1 MAIYIHCSHCN
12 ERLEEMCHNCPHCGI
27 TLPPGVLYALS
38 SALGVTP
45 PPSPGFSSS
54 GLPTHMSPT
63 LSALSTAAERQT
75 PPAQHSALRPWLAA
89 TLSLICGLGQL
100 YNGQLVKGVVLLI
113 CGIAAVVAWQFLL
126 GKILAPLLW
135 LYAISDAYLVARRTI
150 PLAPQRRPV
159 EH

>member
-1 MAIYIHCSHCN
+1 MHDHCA
-12 ERLEEMCHNCPHCGI
+12 HCGI
-27 TLPPGVLYALS
+27 ALPPGVLYALS

-45 PPSPGFSSS
+45 PPSPGFSGS

-63 LSALSTAAERQT
+63 LSTLSTAAERQT

-89 TLSLICGLGQL
+89 TLSLVCGLGQF
-100 YNGQLVKGVVLLI
+100 YNGQLMKGMVLLI

-135 LYAISDAYLVARRTI
+135 LYAISDAYLVARRTL
-150 PLAPQRRPV
+150 PMGRQRQHAKP
-159 EH
+159 

>member
-1 MAIYIHCSHCN
+1 MHD
-12 ERLEEMCHNCPHCGI
+12 NCAHCGI
-27 TLPPGVLYALS
+27 ALPPGVLYALS

-45 PPSPGFSSS
+45 PLSPGFSGS

-63 LSALSTAAERQT
+63 LSRLYTAEERQT

-89 TLSLICGLGQL
+89 TLSLVCGLGQF
-100 YNGQLVKGVVLLI
+100 YNGQLIKGMVLLI

-150 PLAPQRRPV
+150 PLVPQRQPV

>member
-12 ERLEEMCHNCPHCGI
+12 ERLEEMHDTCAHCGI
-27 TLPPGVLYALS
+27 ALPPGVLYALS

-45 PPSPGFSSS
+45 PLSPGSPVS

-63 LSALSTAAERQT
+63 LSTLSTAAERQT
-75 PPAQHSALRPWLAA
+75 HPAQHSALRPWLAA
-89 TLSLICGLGQL
+89 TLSLVCGLGQF
-100 YNGQLVKGVVLLI
+100 YNGQLIKGMVLLI
-113 CGIAAVVAWQFLL
+113 CGIAAVVAWQFLP
-126 GKILAPLLW
+126 GKILASLLW

-150 PLAPQRRPV
+150 PLAPQRQPV